1 MGLLAQLVGG
11 GCQQPPGLARR
22 QAQPDPLET
31 IIGMPAPPARFVRQP
46 TRCFSPFL
54 YSEASDFYLHLV
66 YDLGVEEP
74 WSSSRSSEG
83 A

>member
-1 MGLLAQLVGG
+1 MGRSPSSSEAVVSNPRGSR
-11 GCQQPPGLARR
+11 AVRR
-22 QAQPDPLET
+22 NRTPLET
-31 IIGMPAPPARFVRQP
+31 IMRMPAAPARFVRQP

-54 YSEASDFYLHLV
+54 YSDASDFYLHLV

-74 WSSSRSSEG
+74 WSTSRLKG